1 MCGICGFVSGGDISL
16 EALRGMN
23 DTMYHRGPNDS
34 GAEIYVGEM
43 GTGLDLRSAGFLS
56 WIFRSW
62 GISLCI
68 RRLLLVWQG
77 SV

>member
-1 MCGICGFVSGGDISL
+1 MCGICGFVSRGDISL

-23 DTMYHRGPNDS
+23 DTMYHRGPMIPGRRFMS
-34 GAEIYVGEM
+34 GEM

>member
-1 MCGICGFVSGGDISL
+1 MCGICGFVSRGDISL

-34 GAEIYVGEM
+34 GAEIYVGGDGYRVGFAQRRLSIM
-43 GTGLDLRSAGFLS
+43 DLSELGHQ
-56 WIFRSW
+56 
-62 GISLCI
+62 LCI

>member
-1 MCGICGFVSGGDISL
+1 
-16 EALRGMN
+16 MN

-34 GAEIYVGEM
+34 GAEIYVGGEM